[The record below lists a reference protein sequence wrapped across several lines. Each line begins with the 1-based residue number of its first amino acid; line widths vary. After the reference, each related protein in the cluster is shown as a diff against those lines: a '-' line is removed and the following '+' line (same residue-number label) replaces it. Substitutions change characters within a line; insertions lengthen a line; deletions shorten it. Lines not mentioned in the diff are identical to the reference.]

1 MQFIG
6 LRIFISCSF
15 FFILISASTHVNYQ
29 RQPYQARDIFSP
41 IESLADSIL
50 GITTTQSS
58 AQAAALTSTTLQT
71 TTTQD
76 ESTPTATTQ
85 VVTVVPT
92 AAATSS
98 STQTSASET
107 SSDAIS
113 VSTATLTVPSIAS
126 SSALTT
132 DHYASQ
138 TLSSSLSL
146 TSSTL
151 PSNAN
156 AIQSLPSSSTGSP
169 QVKQNNSNS
178 VPAAGVAVATVF
190 GALIIAAVAYLSL
203 KHLCNARGK
212 AANLKSSGYH
222 KTKRSSNFDHDA
234 EQGIVYNPGLG
245 LGEVAELRIAPR
257 ITTPSKAQACRTW
270 SRAGSEDT
278 LIPETTLPML
288 AHDRRESPLP
298 PRPNTLQESWPIIS
312 PVDTPP
318 PQSLM
323 ATLPGATASSGN
335 SVTGYMPYRREVG
348 PIIGLAVPLSSS
360 HTHTAQ
366 SLGPQRSI
374 SLQTHGAAASERAR
388 RVSGVHESS

>member
-6 LRIFISCSF
+6 LRIFISYSF
-15 FFILISASTHVNYQ
+15 FFILVSASAHVNYQ

-58 AQAAALTSTTLQT
+58 AQAAALTSTTLQA

-76 ESTPTATTQ
+76 GSTPTATTQ

-92 AAATSS
+92 AAAT
-98 STQTSASET
+98 TQTSASET
-107 SSDAIS
+107 SSGAIS

-126 SSALTT
+126 SSALATT

-156 AIQSLPSSSTGSP
+156 PIQSLPSSSAGGL

-190 GALIIAAVAYLSL
+190 GVLIIAAIAYLSL
-203 KHLCNARGK
+203 KHLRNARGK

-222 KTKRSSNFDHDA
+222 ETKRSSYFDHDA
-234 EQGIVYNPGLG
+234 EQGTVYNPGLG
-245 LGEVAELRIAPR
+245 LGEVAELRTAPR
-257 ITTPSKAQACRTW
+257 ITTPSRARACRTW
-270 SRAGSEDT
+270 SRDRSEDT
-278 LIPETTLPML
+278 LIPETTLSML

-323 ATLPGATASSGN
+323 VTLPAATASSGN
-335 SVTGYMPYRREVG
+335 PVAGYIPYRREVE

-360 HTHTAQ
+360 HAHTAQ

-374 SLQTHGAAASERAR
+374 SLQTHGVAASERAR
-388 RVSGVHESS
+388 RVSGVHELS